1 MDVALGVRRA
11 MRRGGLRPGPARRR
25 GPGRGRPLFFACLA
39 AATVLAAVAP
49 ERLAAVLA
57 LGFLA
62 LGLGMAVVARRA

>member
-1 MDVALGVRRA
+1 LSVRRA
-11 MRRGGLRPGPARRR
+11 MRRGGLPAPILPDVLVRAAA
-25 GPGRGRPLFFACLA
+25 GPLFFACLA
-39 AATVLAAVAP
+39 AATVMAVAVP